1 MNDIR
6 EIYPIGYILL
16 LCASGKKYSSNFR
29 LLAKFHHRY
38 FASKHKKMEFKNL
51 HNQNKPLLI
60 GNVWD
65 VPSTKTAEKLNFQA
79 IGTSS
84 SAIASIL
91 GYNDGEEM
99 EFSELE
105 YFIKRISLNTNLPLS
120 VDLESGYSRKPKEI
134 VNHIKRLAELG
145 VVGINIEDSVVN
157 DKRILLDSNDFAKTL
172 IEITQYL
179 EKENIDIFINVR
191 TDTFILLQK
200 NVIEET
206 KKRIQLYQN
215 AGANGIFV
223 PCIEKENDIKTIVD
237 STNLPINVMCMPK
250 LPNFETLTKLGV
262 KRISMGNFLFDK
274 MYDKFEVTAQTVL
287 NQNSFKSIF

>member
-1 MNDIR
+1 MHS
-6 EIYPIGYILL
+6 E
-16 LCASGKKYSSNFR
+16 KKYSSNFR
-29 LLAKFHHRY
+29 LLTKSHHCY
-38 FASKHKKMEFKNL
+38 FTSKYKKMEFKNL
-51 HNQNKPLLI
+51 HNQDKPLLI

-79 IGTSS
+79 IATSS

-105 YFIKRISLNTNLPLS
+105 YFIKRIALNTNLPLS
-120 VDLESGYSRKPKEI
+120 VDLESGYSRKPREI
-134 VNHIKRLAELG
+134 ANHIKRLAALG
-145 VVGINIEDSVVN
+145 VIGVNIEDSVVN
-157 DKRILLDSNDFAKTL
+157 KKRILLDANDFANTL
-172 IEITQYL
+172 TEIKQHL

-191 TDTFILLQK
+191 TDTFILLRE

-206 KKRIQLYQN
+206 KKRIQLYKN
-215 AGANGIFV
+215 AGANGIFT

-237 STNLPINVMCMPK
+237 STNLPINVMCMPN
-250 LPNFETLTKLGV
+250 LPNFEILTKLGV

-274 MYDKFEVTAQTVL
+274 MYSQFDQITKTVTD
-287 NQNSFKSIF
+287 QNSFKSIF

>member
-1 MNDIR
+1 
-6 EIYPIGYILL
+6 
-16 LCASGKKYSSNFR
+16 
-29 LLAKFHHRY
+29 
-38 FASKHKKMEFKNL
+38 MEFKNL
-51 HNQNKPLLI
+51 HNQDKPLLI

-65 VPSTKTAEKLNFQA
+65 VPSTKTAERLNVQA

-105 YFIKRISLNTNLPLS
+105 YFVKRIALNTNLPLS

-134 VNHIKRLAELG
+134 VNHIKRLTKLG
-145 VVGINIEDSVVN
+145 VVGINIEDSVVLKE
-157 DKRILLDSNDFAKTL
+157 KRILLDANDFAKTL
-172 IEITQYL
+172 TEIKERL

-191 TDTFILLQK
+191 IDTFILLQE
-200 NVIEET
+200 NVIGET
-206 KKRIQLYQN
+206 IKRIHLYQN
-215 AGANGIFV
+215 AGANGIFT

-237 STNLPINVMCMPK
+237 STNLPINVMCMPN
-250 LPNFETLTKLGV
+250 LPNFEILTKLGV

-274 MYDKFEVTAQTVL
+274 MYDKFEETVQTVI

>member
-1 MNDIR
+1 
-6 EIYPIGYILL
+6 
-16 LCASGKKYSSNFR
+16 
-29 LLAKFHHRY
+29 
-38 FASKHKKMEFKNL
+38 MEFKNL
-51 HNQNKPLLI
+51 HNQDKPLLI

-105 YFIKRISLNTNLPLS
+105 YFVKRIAINTNLPLS

-134 VNHIKRLAELG
+134 VNHIKRLAKLG
-145 VVGINIEDSVVN
+145 AVGINIEDSVVSE
-157 DKRILLDSNDFAKTL
+157 KRILLNANDFAKTL
-172 IEITQYL
+172 KEIKEEL
-179 EKENIDIFINVR
+179 EKENVGVFINVR
-191 TDTFILLQK
+191 TDTFILLQE

-223 PCIEKENDIKTIVD
+223 PCIEKENDIKEIVNC
-237 STNLPINVMCMPK
+237 TKLPINVMCMPNLPSFDK
-250 LPNFETLTKLGV
+250 LTELGV
-262 KRISMGNFLFDK
+262 KRISMGNFIFDK
-274 MYDKFEVTAQTVL
+274 MYNQFEKITKVIL
-287 NQNSFKSIF
+287 NQESFNSIF